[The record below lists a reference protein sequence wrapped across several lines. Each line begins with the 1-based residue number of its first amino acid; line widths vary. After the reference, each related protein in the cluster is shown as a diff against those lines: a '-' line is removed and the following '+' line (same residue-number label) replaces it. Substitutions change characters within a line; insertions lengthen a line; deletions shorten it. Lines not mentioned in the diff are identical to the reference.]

1 MFSTGVYIGVVRLA
15 LAAVFL
21 FSGLAK
27 LVSPQ
32 PAAAFVA
39 DVLSLSSDTSLVL
52 ILILSVVEL
61 AIGLS
66 LAKGY
71 RLQLVSFL
79 ASFFLFCALL
89 VGLFYFEEDKS
100 CGCFGDFVAS
110 KTDIWFLIRNVSLI
124 LLSLLLLRHSSSTT
138 SQQAEIRHD

>member
-27 LVSPQ
+27 LFSPQ

-66 LAKGY
+66 LAMGY

>member
-71 RLQLVSFL
+71 RLQLVSFI
-79 ASFFLFCALL
+79 ASMFLLGAFA
-89 VGLFYFEEDKS
+89 VGLRYIGEEKS
-100 CGCFGDFVAS
+100 CGCFGELIS
-110 KTDIWFLIRNVSLI
+110 SETDGVFLVRSLGF
-124 LLSLLLLRHSSSTT
+124 LALSLVLLKYSSKQKP
-138 SQQAEIRHD
+138 QQEEGTR